1 MSSNRKMLIAALGG
15 SPQIRKTYKHIPA
28 NQVNRILQ
36 THPMSGR
43 FANNMAALIHKLELK
58 NKNMKPQNNLANMLA
73 GMALKSKPP
82 KKTSPLAMSGLLA
95 AIPVIRKVPTR
106 GRKVV
111 YVKKRAQPK
120 RSAAN
125 QARYEALILNQLRK
139 PHKTNLAKPMNVEK
153 M

>member
-1 MSSNRKMLIAALGG
+1 MSSDRKMLIAALGG

-36 THPMSGR
+36 THPISGR

-58 NKNMKPQNNLANMLA
+58 NKQMKPQNNLASMMA
-73 GMALKSKPP
+73 GMTFKNKAP
-82 KKTSPLAMSGLLA
+82 KKTMAMSGMLA
-95 AIPVIRKVPTR
+95 ALPVIRKVPTR

-111 YVKKRAQPK
+111 RVQKRIPKK
-120 RSAAN
+120 RSATN

-139 PHKTNLAKPMNVEK
+139 SQKTNLAKPMNVEK